1 MSTDGNFKLN
11 LFFKRDN
18 GTDITF
24 TDGNMYFPR
33 QIEFDRLVKQ
43 FVVSEEDKVNL
54 SLTLYVSSLMRNQ
67 RKCRAK
73 RI

>member
-1 MSTDGNFKLN
+1 MTTDGNFKLN

-33 QIEFDRLVKQ
+33 QIEFDGLVKQ

-54 SLTLYVSSLMRNQ
+54 SPTLYFSSLMRNQ
-67 RKCRAK
+67 RKCCVK